1 MNCNRIIIL
10 AAGRSSRMKRS
21 AESMQS
27 VLSDEALNRP
37 KPMLRVG
44 PNREPMLQFILEQS
58 LRAGF
63 TEATIVI
70 GPEDELTPA
79 FVADWNQKGPG
90 IRMRMRCVIQGQPLG
105 TGHAVK
111 MALEQDP
118 VSDDK
123 AWILCNGD
131 NLPTRE
137 ALARLRS
144 APDGQ
149 ALLAYDRYALGLD
162 PKKTMAFAVIE
173 GDDHWVNQIVEKPT
187 ESFVKELEKKG
198 TVRVSMNIFRLN
210 GSKLMPYLNSL
221 QPHPDRGELELPTAL
236 QAMME
241 DGHAIEKLDIA
252 APVLDLTQ
260 LQDVAS
266 VQEGLNIMEPFQ
278 LEVCASSPEDVEVA
292 MKAGAHRVELCAH
305 WECGGLTS
313 PETDLRLSV
322 KSGIPVHALIRCRAG
337 HFSYSDAEKS
347 WMTEQIRSALQAGAA
362 RVVVGALDDRGDLDM
377 ELLGHWVKSFGA
389 HRLVIHRSIDA
400 SSNWEKTV
408 SDLMELGVLRL
419 LTSGGEMH
427 AIDGID
433 RIEKLVKL
441 GFEVTVGSGVMP
453 NQMAQWQAVGVEHF
467 HASCRSSEKV
477 ELPIFDGTVNR
488 VSSERVRSWFNR

>member
-1 MNCNRIIIL
+1 
-10 AAGRSSRMKRS
+10 MKRS
-21 AESMQS
+21 AEAMESG
-27 VLSDEALNRP
+27 LSQEALNRP

-79 FVADWNQKGPG
+79 FVADWNQRGPG
-90 IRMRMRCVIQGQPLG
+90 IRMRMRCVVQELPLG

-118 VSDDK
+118 VSDDE

-144 APDGQ
+144 VPDGQ
-149 ALLAYDRYALGLD
+149 ALLAYDRHALGLD
-162 PKKTMAFAVIE
+162 PKKTMAFAVIQ
-173 GDDHWVNQIVEKPT
+173 GDDHRVNQIVEKPD
-187 ESFVKELEKKG
+187 ESLVQQLEMKG

-210 GSKLMPYLNSL
+210 GATLMPYLNSL
-221 QPHPDRGELELPTAL
+221 QPHPERGELELPTAL

-260 LQDVAS
+260 LQDVVS
-266 VQEGLNIMEPFQ
+266 VQEGLHIMEPFQ

-313 PETDLRLSV
+313 PETDVRLSV

-337 HFSYSDAEKS
+337 HFQYSNAEKS
-347 WMTEQIRSALQAGAA
+347 WMTQQIQSALQAGAA
-362 RVVVGALDDRGDLDM
+362 RVVVGALDDQGDLDM
-377 ELLGHWVKSFGA
+377 ELLGHWVKAFGA

-400 SSNWEKTV
+400 SSNWDKTV
-408 SDLMELGVLRL
+408 NDLLELGILRL
-419 LTSGGEMH
+419 LTSGGARH

-433 RIEKLVKL
+433 RIEQLVQL

-453 NQMAQWQAVGVEHF
+453 NQLTQWQSAGVTHF
-467 HASCRSSEKV
+467 HASCRLPEKV
-477 ELPIFDGTVNR
+477 EIPLFDGAVYRVN
-488 VSSERVRSWFNR
+488 SERVRSWFNP